1 VVVEVARNVLEAPP
15 LAENGAAPSVW
26 IRRQVPVL
34 VLEAVQEWRKIK
46 AEAPVEANRL
56 EVRRDAVVNF
66 MLFHDMWAQ
75 MKNDMMPA
83 HVGAE

>member
-1 VVVEVARNVLEAPP
+1 MDKTFSVSSTLSVIVVVEVARNVLEAPP

-34 VLEAVQEWRKIK
+34 VLEAVQEWRNIK
-46 AEAPVEANRL
+46 AEAPVEAKRL

-66 MLFHDMWAQ
+66 MIYGL
-75 MKNDMMPA
+75 K
-83 HVGAE
+83 